1 VASNPDM
8 PGNFGTKYSRLVES
22 DAESTRSLGA
32 ASPDFLPISLPGA
45 L

>member
-32 ASPDFLPISLPGA
+32 SPDFLPISLPGA